1 MGTSR
6 RVKPARLAAK
16 LKAIRT
22 NLGLNTE
29 EMVRA
34 LDCPSVPLHRAT
46 ITQYEKDRREPPLI
60 VLLKY
65 ARLGKISV
73 DNLIDDEIDIS

>member
-6 RVKPARLAAK
+6 RVKPARLADK
-16 LKAIRT
+16 LKAIRISLDLT
-22 NLGLNTE
+22 TE

-34 LDCPSVPLHRAT
+34 LNCPSVPLHRAT

-65 ARLGKISV
+65 ARLAKVSV
-73 DNLIDDEIDIS
+73 DTLIDDDMNL